1 MRVEF
6 EVHTSHTKES
16 FRILAR
22 MIYGAKAG
30 WLRVLIF
37 VLAIVIIAFGVI
49 AMVQTGFSLSPLIV
63 ILLGCVLPLLDV
75 RMVGKLSRA
84 MAKSTGG
91 TGGSLVYRFEE
102 ESFSLTDRD
111 GRKDIAYGDV
121 TKDVYKRQLRAYSS
135 PSSPS

>member
-63 ILLGCVLPLLDV
+63 RPPSSQCAHGRKALSGHGKKHRWNGGQPSLPL
-75 RMVGKLSRA
+75 
-84 MAKSTGG
+84 
-91 TGGSLVYRFEE
+91 
-102 ESFSLTDRD
+102 
-111 GRKDIAYGDV
+111 
-121 TKDVYKRQLRAYSS
+121 
-135 PSSPS
+135 